1 MHKLQ
6 SLKLEGFKE
15 KNMFFF
21 EKKNQKALISF
32 AAKLRANCVV
42 THHNT

>member
-1 MHKLQ
+1 MELQ
-6 SLKLEGFKE
+6 KKIFA
-15 KNMFFF
+15 FF
-21 EKKNQKALISF
+21 EKKLAKNFFGSF